1 MDLKKVFRIISIVLP
16 IVLAIALWKVLASQN
31 EAQVDTTQ
39 VVLQTIMERTSIRA
53 YDGRSVG
60 QDTIESILRAGMA
73 APTAMNR
80 QPWAFIV
87 VDDREVIR
95 ELADSMPMA
104 RMLPNAAFLIIPC
117 GDRTKMIEGPGA
129 AFWINDVS
137 AASENMLIAIKAY
150 GLGAVWTG
158 GYPSEERVAILR
170 SVLNIPDKFIPL
182 NMIPVGHPAE
192 SPEPKNKWN
201 PDNVYRN
208 KFAADTIR

>member
-1 MDLKKVFRIISIVLP
+1 MG
-16 IVLAIALWKVLASQN
+16 
-31 EAQVDTTQ
+31 VDTAA
-39 VVLQTIMERTSIRA
+39 VEPRPFAAVEGGDAHTIGEI
-53 YDGRSVG
+53 GLIG
-60 QDTIESILRAGMA
+60 GIHGKAGF
-73 APTAMNR
+73 P
-80 QPWAFIV
+80 Q
-87 VDDREVIR
+87 
-95 ELADSMPMA
+95 
-104 RMLPNAAFLIIPC
+104 
-117 GDRTKMIEGPGA
+117 
-129 AFWINDVS
+129 
-137 AASENMLIAIKAY
+137 AY

>member
-53 YDGRSVG
+53 YDGRPVG

-95 ELADSMPMA
+95 ELAD
-104 RMLPNAAFLIIPC
+104 
-117 GDRTKMIEGPGA
+117 
-129 AFWINDVS
+129 
-137 AASENMLIAIKAY
+137 
-150 GLGAVWTG
+150 
-158 GYPSEERVAILR
+158 
-170 SVLNIPDKFIPL
+170 
-182 NMIPVGHPAE
+182 
-192 SPEPKNKWN
+192 
-201 PDNVYRN
+201 
-208 KFAADTIR
+208 